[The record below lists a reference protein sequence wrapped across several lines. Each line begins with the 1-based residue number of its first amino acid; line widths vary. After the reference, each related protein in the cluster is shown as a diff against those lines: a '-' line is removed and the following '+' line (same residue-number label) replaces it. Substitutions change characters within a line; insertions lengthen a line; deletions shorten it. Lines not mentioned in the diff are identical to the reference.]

1 MLYNIPQY
9 PPGELALTNHSLV
22 ATLKTLPGNA
32 RGCVV
37 TEPLWGIP
45 YNLFAPYVSVYMLA
59 LGLTDGQIGL
69 ITSIGLGFQV
79 FWALLSGAL
88 TDKFGRKRTT
98 LVSDFMAWSVP
109 CLIWAVAQDFRYFL
123 IAAIFNSLW
132 RIPQNSWTCLLVEDT
147 DPGLLVDIY
156 SWIYIANLVAAF
168 LAPIGGMLIIQ
179 FSLVPAVRGLYLL
192 GFVMMTAKFLATN
205 VMVTETRQGRVR
217 LQETRGQ
224 PLFSLLRGSRA
235 VLRKVLGSPITLATI
250 GLMVVL
256 GTTRIITGTFWS
268 ILATEK
274 LLIRPEDLP
283 FYQLLRSVVMLLFF
297 FLVMPRLRHVDARKP
312 MILGFSGLVASQALL
327 VVIPPGNQPLLIAAT
342 LLEACSIP
350 AVSALLDKLLVLVVD
365 PAERARIMAMLYVV
379 VIVLTSP
386 FGWIAGQA
394 SEINRAL
401 PFALN
406 IVFYGVGLL
415 LSTFALRLVPGPR
428 PASTPTG

>member
-1 MLYNIPQY
+1 
-9 PPGELALTNHSLV
+9 
-22 ATLKTLPGNA
+22 
-32 RGCVV
+32 
-37 TEPLWGIP
+37 
-45 YNLFAPYVSVYMLA
+45 
-59 LGLTDGQIGL
+59 
-69 ITSIGLGFQV
+69 
-79 FWALLSGAL
+79 
-88 TDKFGRKRTT
+88 
-98 LVSDFMAWSVP
+98 MAWSVP

-205 VMVTETRQGRVR
+205 AMVTETRQGRVR

-297 FLVMPRLRHVDARKP
+297 FLVMPRLRHADARKP

-401 PFALN
+401 PFVLN
-406 IVFYGVGLL
+406 IAFYGVGLL